1 MFRRLHG
8 TLTKKEHPDIQFMQ
22 GKITNAEEIEYLN
35 GKEEGPTRKAVQFMS
50 YNCLERAFMLPF
62 VQHAL

>member
-35 GKEEGPTRKAVQFMS
+35 GKEEDL
-50 YNCLERAFMLPF
+50 LERQFSSCHII
-62 VQHAL
+62 V